1 MQGDLSKLNPLTML
15 DIESMISKLE
25 DIFGKSGSKVE
36 LFNDLPKYCVYSVNT
51 QYSIGNNTIK
61 QLKPLKAKIKFI
73 DFDQNGL
80 RLLVEVR
87 N

>member
-1 MQGDLSKLNPLTML
+1 MSQVETTIKKLS
-15 DIESMISKLE
+15 
-25 DIFGKSGSKVE
+25 DIFGDSGSKVE
-36 LFNDLPKYCVYSVNT
+36 LFNDLDKVCI
-51 QYSIGNNTIK
+51 YSINTHYSINKNTLK
-61 QLKPLKAKIKFI
+61 QLKPIKAKITFI

>member
-1 MQGDLSKLNPLTML
+1 MTQITMSQIEAMIEKL
-15 DIESMISKLE
+15 D
-25 DIFGKSGSKVE
+25 DIFGNSGSKVE
-36 LFNDLPKYCVYSVNT
+36 LFNDLDKVCIYSINT
-51 QYSIGNNTIK
+51 HYSIGTNTLK
-61 QLKPLKAKIKFI
+61 QLKPIKAKITFI